1 MKANDIHGAV
11 TLYCLDPGTLEV
23 RESSD
28 LLSSSGPSARFV
40 GIHGPGSETVGVIAL
55 GGNDE
60 FALSTADGN
69 WKTVSVSRA
78 SDPGQLLSTMQSGL
92 GSSAVRLMKSA
103 DSDEGLMVVAASVPL
118 PPELPNAAFWV
129 DERSAR
135 IHAVLRRR
143 DLITQ

>member
-1 MKANDIHGAV
+1 LR
-11 TLYCLDPGTLEV
+11 TECRP
-23 RESSD
+23 
-28 LLSSSGPSARFV
+28 P
-40 GIHGPGSETVGVIAL
+40 IAL

-118 PPELPNAAFWV
+118 PPELPKAAFWV